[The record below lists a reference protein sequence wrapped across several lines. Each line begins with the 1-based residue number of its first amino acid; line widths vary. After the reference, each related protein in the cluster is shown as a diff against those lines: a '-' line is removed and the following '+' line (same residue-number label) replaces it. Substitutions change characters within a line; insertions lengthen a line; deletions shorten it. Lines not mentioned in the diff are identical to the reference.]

1 MPSPTLAQQER
12 TTLCDLFVNLG
23 PDAPTLCEGWLTADL
38 AAHLVVRER
47 RPDSGPGLVWPPL
60 AGYTDKI
67 RRAVRDRTPWDKLVE
82 TVRSGPPRLLRS
94 LDGPMN
100 TVEFFIH
107 VEDVRR
113 ARSGWEPRPI
123 SPELGDALWA
133 RVGPGG
139 MAKKVPATIVI
150 TSPGRADKERGT
162 GPRLVL
168 EGDPAELTMFGA
180 GRQGAARVEISG
192 DGTLAARL
200 RAAPLG
206 V

>member
-1 MPSPTLAQQER
+1 M
-12 TTLCDLFVNLG
+12 LCDLFVERG
-23 PDAPTLCEGWLTADL
+23 PDAPTLCEGWVTADL
-38 AAHLVVRER
+38 AAHLVARER

-60 AGYTDKI
+60 AAHTDKV
-67 RRAVRDRTPWDKLVE
+67 RRAIRDRTPWEELVQ
-82 TVRSGPPRLLRS
+82 TVRKGPPRLLRPF
-94 LDGPMN
+94 DGPMN

-113 ARSGWEPRPI
+113 AQNGWEPRAI
-123 SPELGDALWA
+123 SSELADALWA

-150 TSPGRADKERGT
+150 TSPGRADKQGGS
-162 GPRLVL
+162 GPRLTLV
-168 EGDPAELTMFGA
+168 GDPGELVLFGA

-192 DGTLAARL
+192 DDALATQL
-200 RAAPLG
+200 RAASLG